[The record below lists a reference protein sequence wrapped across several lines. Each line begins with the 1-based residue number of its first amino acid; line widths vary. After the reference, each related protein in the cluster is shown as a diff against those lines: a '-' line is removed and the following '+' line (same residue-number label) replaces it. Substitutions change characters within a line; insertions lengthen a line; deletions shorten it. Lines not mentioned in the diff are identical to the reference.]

1 MNWNDVIVLLQA
13 NADDDYR
20 DFSIKLSPGVTAM
33 YGVRLPILKQIA
45 KDVCKGDWE
54 TTLKE
59 ATDNGIEELMIQGY
73 IIGFAKSD
81 YDTLIKYVENFVKKI
96 KVWSVCDTTVA
107 TFKFVRKEMQKTW
120 DFLEFYAKDTDV
132 WSRRFAA
139 VMMLSHFINEEY
151 IDRVLERLSSM
162 SPSGYYAEMGI
173 AWAIQGC
180 HSKFPEKTK
189 AVLEKKIL
197 AKEVQNKAIQKIC
210 ESLRT
215 SKEEKD
221 ILRTLKII
229 EK

>member
-59 ATDNGIEELMIQGY
+59 ATDNSIEELMIQGY

-107 TFKFVRKEMQKTW
+107 TFKFVRKEMQKT
-120 DFLEFYAKDTDV
+120 
-132 WSRRFAA
+132 
-139 VMMLSHFINEEY
+139 
-151 IDRVLERLSSM
+151 
-162 SPSGYYAEMGI
+162 
-173 AWAIQGC
+173 
-180 HSKFPEKTK
+180 
-189 AVLEKKIL
+189 
-197 AKEVQNKAIQKIC
+197 
-210 ESLRT
+210 
-215 SKEEKD
+215 
-221 ILRTLKII
+221 
-229 EK
+229 